1 MVDQRFTEHDWELFR
16 AKIAGWQEACI
27 EQAVRGY
34 IELLNGGG
42 TASDK
47 FWKLDERIRED
58 KQKAGVMV
66 EMRRSAMMDS
76 ILRLL
81 AEGAIRMTD
90 LDEFSDGVRETAK
103 FFFRYKRDG
112 ANEASEA

>member
-1 MVDQRFTEHDWELFR
+1 MVDQRYTEHDWKLFR
-16 AKIAGWQEACI
+16 EKISGWQESCM
-27 EQAVRGY
+27 EQLNRGY
-34 IELLNGGG
+34 IELLSGGG

-47 FWKLDERIRED
+47 FWELEKRIRED

-81 AEGAIRMTD
+81 AEGAVEMAD
-90 LDEFSDGVRETAK
+90 LDEFSDGVKETAE
-103 FFFRYKRDG
+103 FFFQYDRKDT
-112 ANEASEA
+112 NEVSKP